1 MKEKISKVISSLV
14 KLSEEEITTL
24 LEVPPKEEMGDF
36 AFPCFSLAKSE
47 KKSPILIAEELTNK
61 IGKKL
66 PKEFSSIK
74 NLGPYVNFY
83 LDKKQLAEKVLKETQ
98 KEGWGKLNLDK
109 RKSLIEFSQPNTHK
123 AFHVGHI
130 RGTSIG
136 ESLSRIFEAVG
147 NQLTRVNYSGD
158 TGMHIAKWIWCY
170 RKYHSK
176 EKLSNNESWIAE
188 IYVDAVKRLT
198 DKKTFQKEV
207 DEINKKI
214 EEKSDEEINKLWKE
228 TRKLSIDSWKK
239 IYKELGTHFDKH
251 YFESEVEL
259 EGKKISQDLVKKGIA
274 KVDEGAT
281 IVDLNKENL
290 SVWVLLRSDNTV
302 LYSAKDLALA
312 EKKSKDY
319 PSDYYLVTI
328 GNEQALHFRQLQKT
342 LELMKKPYA
351 EKYDFLPFGMVRFPT
366 GKMSSRTG
374 QNILYSDFIEE
385 TKTIAK
391 NRIEE
396 RSENLSKD
404 ELEKRAL
411 TISIAAIKYS
421 MLKQDPKK
429 SIIFDPN
436 SDVAFEGN
444 TGPYL
449 LYSYARANSITKKVK
464 KEEKMKIIDIHP
476 LESSLIK
483 KINDLP
489 EVIKRAYENWAP
501 NLIANYAYELAQT
514 FNEFYHA
521 CPVIGSSQKQ
531 FRIEL
536 VKAFK
541 ITLKKSLRLLG
552 IDVLEEM

>member
-1 MKEKISKVISSLV
+1 MKEKISEIISSLV
-14 KLSEEEITTL
+14 SLNKEEVINLIET
-24 LEVPPKEEMGDF
+24 PPKEEMGDF
-36 AFPCFSLAKSE
+36 AFPCFSLSKSE
-47 KKSPILIAEELTNK
+47 KKSPLLVAENLTKK
-61 IGKKL
+61 ISKRL
-66 PKEFSSIK
+66 PKEISSIK
-74 NLGPYVNFY
+74 PFGPYINFY
-83 LDKKQLAEKVLKETQ
+83 LDKKLLAEKVLKET
-98 KEGWGKLNLDK
+98 KKKDWGQLNLDK

-136 ESLSRIFEAVG
+136 ESLSRIFEAAG
-147 NQLTRVNYSGD
+147 NNLKRINYSGD

-170 RKYHSK
+170 QKYHSK
-176 EKLSNNESWIAE
+176 EKLSNEESWIAG

-198 DKKTFQKEV
+198 KKEEFQKEV
-207 DEINKKI
+207 NKINKKI
-214 EEKSDEEINKLWKE
+214 EEKSDKDINKLWKE

-239 IYKELGTHFDKH
+239 IYKELGTKFDKH

-259 EGKKISQDLVKKGIA
+259 EGKKISQELVKKKIA
-274 KVDEGAT
+274 KIDDNAT
-281 IVDLNKENL
+281 IIDMKKDNL
-290 SVWVLLRSDNTV
+290 SVWVLLRSDGTV

-312 EKKSKDY
+312 EKKFKEY

-328 GNEQALHFRQLQKT
+328 GDPQTLHFKQLQKT

-351 EKYDFLPFGMVRFPT
+351 KRYNFLPFGMVRFPT

-374 QNILYSDFIEE
+374 QNILYSDFIKE
-385 TKTIAK
+385 TKEIAK
-391 NRIEE
+391 KRIEE
-396 RSENLSKD
+396 RSKDLSKA
-404 ELEKRAL
+404 ELDKRAL
-411 TISIAAIKYS
+411 IVSIAAIKYS
-421 MLKQDPKK
+421 MLKQDPRK

-464 KEEKMKIIDIHP
+464 KEDKMKIIDINP

-483 KINDLP
+483 KIDNFP
-489 EVIKRAYENWAP
+489 EIIKKAYENLAP
-501 NLIANYAYELAQT
+501 NIIANYAYELAQT

-521 CPVIGSSQKQ
+521 CPVIGSPQKQ
-531 FRIEL
+531 FRIEI

-541 ITLKKSLRLLG
+541 TTIKKSLELLG
-552 IDVLEEM
+552 IEVLEKM